1 MKLSIHET
9 IRGKPVSVEDID
21 GRKYYESHGQ
31 RVNLGYGWINIEAE
45 WPDVFELITTDGCA
59 TSAWLNSG
67 NRKED
72 TFISRELIMVDIDS
86 GMTIQELL
94 ADDFYNQHAA
104 GFYTTP
110 SHREDAHRFRIM
122 FRLAEPITNATELQK
137 LNRMLLQVFT
147 QADAACKD
155 ATRIFYG
162 TEQCEIKER
171 TDNLL
176 STDVVKAMIQAY
188 DQQEA
193 ERLETYT
200 QVEHREL
207 NDQDRQ
213 RILNLLHSSYVGN
226 YPVWRNIG
234 WGLKRGGFSLADF
247 QYVTTGMMSKKS
259 PKDAEQVWRDARE
272 VSNGVTMGSVI
283 HFLKERHGADCLV
296 PTTDDLLAVADSK
309 ANDLKERIRQWRQ
322 KQLNN

>member
-1 MKLSIHET
+1 
-9 IRGKPVSVEDID
+9 
-21 GRKYYESHGQ
+21 
-31 RVNLGYGWINIEAE
+31 
-45 WPDVFELITTDGCA
+45 
-59 TSAWLNSG
+59 
-67 NRKED
+67 
-72 TFISRELIMVDIDS
+72 
-86 GMTIQELL
+86 
-94 ADDFYNQHAA
+94 
-104 GFYTTP
+104 
-110 SHREDAHRFRIM
+110 M

-296 PTTDDLLAVADSK
+296 PTTDDL
-309 ANDLKERIRQWRQ
+309 
-322 KQLNN
+322 

>member
-1 MKLSIHET
+1 MCSSDL
-9 IRGKPVSVEDID
+9 
-21 GRKYYESHGQ
+21 
-31 RVNLGYGWINIEAE
+31 
-45 WPDVFELITTDGCA
+45 
-59 TSAWLNSG
+59 
-67 NRKED
+67 
-72 TFISRELIMVDIDS
+72 
-86 GMTIQELL
+86 
-94 ADDFYNQHAA
+94 
-104 GFYTTP
+104 
-110 SHREDAHRFRIM
+110 
-122 FRLAEPITNATELQK
+122 
-137 LNRMLLQVFT
+137 
-147 QADAACKD
+147 
-155 ATRIFYG
+155 
-162 TEQCEIKER
+162 
-171 TDNLL
+171 
-176 STDVVKAMIQAY
+176 